1 VNIYVK
7 KQLWKISLLLGALG
21 IALSSLFYTNSIVD
35 KLAEEENKKVKLVA
49 EATKRSVEDDGTGD
63 LTFYFKIIKDN
74 NTVPVIWVDE
84 HGLILNSRNL
94 DSIKIADQPGYLE
107 SKLIEMK
114 AENQPVEIPIGL
126 GSKQYIY
133 FENSI
138 LISLLAYYP
147 YMQLSI
153 IGLFV
158 IISYFAFSSSRNAEQ
173 NQVWVGM
180 SKETAHQL
188 GTPLSSLMGWIEYL
202 KSIDVDDSIV
212 EEIRKDVTRLETIT
226 DRFSKIGSD
235 PSYDEV
241 NLLDT
246 INHVV
251 SYLRTRLSSKVEIII
266 EGDETIN
273 SKVCIPLFEWVIE
286 NITKNAVDAMSGEGK
301 IEMTLF
307 RLNEQIIIDISDTGK
322 GIPKQEFKKIFKPGF
337 TSKKRGWG
345 LGLSLVK
352 RIIEDHHEGRVFVK
366 NSELSKGT
374 VFRIEL

>member
-1 VNIYVK
+1 MNIYVK

-21 IALSSLFYTNSIVD
+21 IALTSLFYTNNIVA

-63 LTFYFKIIKDN
+63 LNFYFKIIKDN

-84 HGLILNSRNL
+84 YGSILNSRNL
-94 DSIKIADQPGYLE
+94 DSTKIAHQPGYLE
-107 SKLIEMK
+107 SKLIDMK
-114 AENQPVEIPIGL
+114 AKNQPVEIPIGG

-138 LISLLAYYP
+138 LISSLAYYP

-202 KSIDVDDSIV
+202 KSINFDDSIV
-212 EEIRKDVTRLETIT
+212 EEIRKDVTRLGTIT

-266 EGDETIN
+266 KGDQTIN

-301 IEMTLF
+301 IEMTLH
-307 RLNEQIIIDISDTGK
+307 RLNNQIIIDISDTGK

-337 TSKKRGWG
+337 TSKRRGWG

-366 NSELSKGT
+366 NSELNKGT

>member
-1 VNIYVK
+1 M
-7 KQLWKISLLLGALG
+7 G

-84 HGLILNSRNL
+84 HGSILNSRNL
-94 DSIKIADQPGYLE
+94 DSIKIADDPGYLE
-107 SKLIEMK
+107 SKLIDMK
-114 AENQPVEIPIGL
+114 AANKPVEIPIGD

-266 EGDETIN
+266 KGDQTIN

-307 RLNEQIIIDISDTGK
+307 RVNNQIIIDISDTGK

-366 NSELSKGT
+366 NSELNKGT

>member
-1 VNIYVK
+1 MNIYVK

-21 IALSSLFYTNSIVD
+21 IALTSLFYTNNIVA

-63 LTFYFKIIKDN
+63 LNFYFKIIKDN

-84 HGLILNSRNL
+84 YGSILNSRNL
-94 DSIKIADQPGYLE
+94 DSTKIAHQPGYLE
-107 SKLIEMK
+107 SKLIDMK
-114 AENQPVEIPIGL
+114 AKNQPVEIPIG
-126 GSKQYIY
+126 GGGKQYIY

-138 LISLLAYYP
+138 LISSLAYYP

-202 KSIDVDDSIV
+202 KSINFDDSIV
-212 EEIRKDVTRLETIT
+212 EEIRKDVTRLGTIT

-266 EGDETIN
+266 KGDQTIN

-301 IEMTLF
+301 IEMTLH
-307 RLNEQIIIDISDTGK
+307 RLNNQIIIDISDTGK

-337 TSKKRGWG
+337 TSKRRGWG

-366 NSELSKGT
+366 NSELNKGT
-374 VFRIEL
+374 IFRIEL